1 MTSSKKTQIL
11 KPATAAKKLGIYLPA
26 APESFRTEPVTRE
39 SLAALLQEPPAWLTE
54 LRATGPHP
62 RGIVAEK
69 LGISISGL
77 ARGGI
82 DEALTTEQIE
92 ELLANRPD
100 WLRHERDVQ
109 AGVRAE
115 ARRLNSEATARKAAE
130 TAEAPK
136 G

>member
-26 APESFRTEPVTRE
+26 TPAEFREQPVTRE
-39 SLAALLQEPPAWLTE
+39 SLAELLQDPPAWLTA

-62 RGIVAEK
+62 RQTVAEK

-77 ARGGI
+77 ARAGI
-82 DEALTTEQIE
+82 DEALTTEQIDA
-92 ELLANRPD
+92 LLADRPD
-100 WLRHERDVQ
+100 WLRQERDTQ

-115 ARRLNSEATARKAAE
+115 SRRLNSAARERATVDEKA
-130 TAEAPK
+130 
-136 G
+136 

>member
-39 SLAALLQEPPAWLTE
+39 SLAALLQDPPVWLTE

-62 RGIVAEK
+62 RQIVAEK
-69 LGISISGL
+69 LGVSISGL
-77 ARGGI
+77 ARSGL
-82 DEALTTEQIE
+82 DEALTTSEID
-92 ELLANRPD
+92 ELMENRPD

-109 AGVRAE
+109 AGVRSE
-115 ARRLNSEATARKAAE
+115 ARRLKSEATDRQTTE
-130 TAEAPK
+130 AEAPSE